1 MGLNTTAE
9 VIGLAKSLEE
19 ESATFYREL
28 AGSCTGAGDTLLS
41 FADDNKKYVTQID
54 RAYYGVITDALE
66 GCFSFNIDPDKYTLD
81 TGISEDMPGAD
92 ILHRAVAIEERII
105 SFYTEAARQ
114 SESLM
119 ADIPRVFKMVARKRG
134 ERVARLRALI
144 SEKEKP

>member
-28 AGSCTGAGDTLLS
+28 AGNYSGAGDTFLTL
-41 FADDNKKYVTQID
+41 ADDNKKYITQID

-81 TGISEDMPGAD
+81 TGVTGDMPYAGA
-92 ILHRAVAIEERII
+92 LHRAVAMEEQII
-105 SFYTEAARQ
+105 GFYVEAARQ

-119 ADIPRVFKMVARKRG
+119 ADIPRAFKMVARKRG
-134 ERVARLRALI
+134 ERVARLKTLI
-144 SEKEKP
+144 SE